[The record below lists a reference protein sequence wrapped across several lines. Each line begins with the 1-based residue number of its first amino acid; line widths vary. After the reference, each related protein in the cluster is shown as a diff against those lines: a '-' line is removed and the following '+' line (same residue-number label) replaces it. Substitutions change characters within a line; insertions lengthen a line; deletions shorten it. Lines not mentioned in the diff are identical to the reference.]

1 MKKVFIVCL
10 ALGIVGGLFFAND
23 AAAKTRRAKKPKAVK
38 AINKDPCPPSPYLPK
53 TKGSLAKQNAMIDA
67 FGLPR
72 IKDQEMLEQ
81 YFLSGHFVI
90 VSGLGLNITDEVG
103 GYALLPTRDF
113 FSMVGGDFF
122 IKLHDK
128 LKISS
133 LLRTDKEQGKIVEE
147 GRSIADGSSH
157 EFLSSH
163 LAGVAGD
170 ISKKTL
176 NKRERLWLIKK
187 LLPYK
192 TAGKIEAI
200 EEMCSNT
207 IHVTVCPNW
216 QTGSCF

>member
-1 MKKVFIVCL
+1 MKKILVVCVM
-10 ALGIVGGLFFAND
+10 LGVVGGLFFADD
-23 AAAKTRRAKKPKAVK
+23 AAAKTQRVKKPKATK
-38 AINKDPCPPSPYLPK
+38 AINKNFCPPSPYLPK
-53 TKGSLAKQNAMIDA
+53 TKESLAKQNAMIDA

-72 IKDQEMLEQ
+72 IKDREMLER
-81 YFLSGHFVI
+81 YFSSGHFVI
-90 VSGLGLNITDEVG
+90 VSGSGLNIADEVG
-103 GYALLPTRDF
+103 GYALPPTRDF
-113 FSMVGGDFF
+113 FSMVGDEFL

-128 LKISS
+128 LKLSS
-133 LLRTDKEQGKIVEE
+133 LLRTDKEQEKIVEE

-176 NKRERLWLIKK
+176 NQQKRLWLIKK

-192 TAGKIEAI
+192 IAGKIEAI